1 MKQYVDLVTRIIREG
16 SESDDRTGT
25 GTIKIFGHQSVYN
38 MDDGFPLL
46 TLKKTWMPGV
56 THELLWFLGNHR
68 KLEAYKDLPQ
78 TNIKY
83 LVDNKVHIWD
93 EWSHNVGNYPNN
105 LRLDGWVKI
114 KAKKEQ
120 EPYSGDYSTDG
131 VSAKKNSID
140 DKLRNQW
147 VKMMKRCY
155 NENNH
160 NFKHYGAKGIFVD
173 KRWHDPSVFIKDV
186 KSIQNWNL
194 KLNSWNDFE
203 LDKDYYRANYYS
215 KETCVWL
222 HTSENNIYIGNPVKI
237 KLDSKETVYHSYH
250 QAEKET
256 SIPSTTLQRWVKNG
270 IPKTLKGNNKKY
282 KGIEVYELTKEG
294 YVYRKLFTDG
304 NLGPVYGKQW
314 TDWGGWFSPGHW
326 NGETNSLGKHFNG
339 INQIQEIVDK
349 LTKGHNKFN
358 PMDRGLIVSAWNVGE
373 LGRMAL
379 RPCHAFFQFQARELT
394 AIERMNISVNYGNK
408 NDIKANWDVGKGYLH
423 KVCDDWGVPRYELSL
438 QLYQRSAD
446 TFLGVPFNI
455 ASYALLL
462 HMVCH
467 VTGMKPGK
475 FVHTFGDAHLY
486 LNHKEQVNKFLSRTL
501 NPQPEDGAFEEG
513 EIYDFF
519 NGDTTNGPYDG
530 PKLPTLWLNP
540 EVKNIFDFQYEDI
553 KVLDYKP
560 FPNISAPVAV

>member
-16 SESDDRTGT
+16 STSDDRTGT

-68 KLEAYKDLPQ
+68 KLDAYKDLPQ

-93 EWSHNVGNYPNN
+93 DWADE
-105 LRLDGWVKI
+105 
-114 KAKKEQ
+114 
-120 EPYSGDYSTDG
+120 
-131 VSAKKNSID
+131 
-140 DKLRNQW
+140 
-147 VKMMKRCY
+147 
-155 NENNH
+155 
-160 NFKHYGAKGIFVD
+160 
-173 KRWHDPSVFIKDV
+173 
-186 KSIQNWNL
+186 
-194 KLNSWNDFE
+194 
-203 LDKDYYRANYYS
+203 
-215 KETCVWL
+215 
-222 HTSENNIYIGNPVKI
+222 
-237 KLDSKETVYHSYH
+237 
-250 QAEKET
+250 
-256 SIPSTTLQRWVKNG
+256 
-270 IPKTLKGNNKKY
+270 
-282 KGIEVYELTKEG
+282 
-294 YVYRKLFTDG
+294 DG

-314 TDWGGWFSPGHW
+314 TDWGGWFSFGHW

-373 LGRMAL
+373 LGSMAL
-379 RPCHAFFQFQARELT
+379 RPCHAFFQFQARELNRKERNEWVIKNLGDKPNNNT
-394 AIERMNISVNYGNK
+394 TWAGFLAIEIVGMSESDFDSVF
-408 NDIKANWDVGKGYLH
+408 D
-423 KVCDDWGVPRYELSL
+423 KVPKYELSL

-519 NGDTTNGPYDG
+519 NGDTTTGPYDG

-553 KVLDYKP
+553 KVLDYNP
-560 FPNISAPVAV
+560 LPHISAPVAV

>member
-16 SESDDRTGT
+16 SKSDDRTGT

-68 KLEAYKDLPQ
+68 KLDAYKDLPQ

-93 EWSHNVGNYPNN
+93 EWSHNIGDYPND

-114 KAKKEQ
+114 KTKKEKDY
-120 EPYSGDYSTDG
+120 YSGDYSTNG
-131 VSAKKNSID
+131 VNAKKNSID

-160 NFKHYGAKGIFVD
+160 NFQHYGAKGVFVD
-173 KRWHDPSVFIKDV
+173 KRWHDPSLFIEDV

-203 LDKDYYRANYYS
+203 LDKDYYGANYYS

-237 KLDSKETVYHSYH
+237 KSGYKETIYHSYK
-250 QAEKET
+250 QAEKKT
-256 SIPSTTLQRWVKNG
+256 SIPSTTLQRWAKNG
-270 IPKTLKGNNKKY
+270 VPKILKGNNKKY
-282 KGIEVYELTKEG
+282 IGIEVSELTKEG

-314 TDWGGWFSPGHW
+314 TDWGGWFSSGHW

-349 LTKGHNKFN
+349 LTRGHKKFN

-373 LGRMAL
+373 LGSMAL
-379 RPCHAFFQFQARELT
+379 RPCHAFFQFQARELSRD
-394 AIERMNISVNYGNK
+394 ERVQLYIDEYAPGISELAGFEDAKLNTRNIPK
-408 NDIKANWDVGKGYLH
+408 
-423 KVCDDWGVPRYELSL
+423 YELSL

-501 NPQPEDGAFEEG
+501 NPHPEDGAFEEG

-519 NGDTTNGPYDG
+519 DGDTTTGPYYG

-540 EVKNIFDFQYEDI
+540 EVKNIFEFQYEDI

-560 FPNISAPVAV
+560 FPHISAPVAV

>member
-1 MKQYVDLVTRIIREG
+1 M
-16 SESDDRTGT
+16 
-25 GTIKIFGHQSVYN
+25 
-38 MDDGFPLL
+38 
-46 TLKKTWMPGV
+46 
-56 THELLWFLGNHR
+56 
-68 KLEAYKDLPQ
+68 
-78 TNIKY
+78 
-83 LVDNKVHIWD
+83 
-93 EWSHNVGNYPNN
+93 
-105 LRLDGWVKI
+105 
-114 KAKKEQ
+114 
-120 EPYSGDYSTDG
+120 
-131 VSAKKNSID
+131 
-140 DKLRNQW
+140 
-147 VKMMKRCY
+147 
-155 NENNH
+155 
-160 NFKHYGAKGIFVD
+160 
-173 KRWHDPSVFIKDV
+173 
-186 KSIQNWNL
+186 
-194 KLNSWNDFE
+194 
-203 LDKDYYRANYYS
+203 
-215 KETCVWL
+215 

-314 TDWGGWFSPGHW
+314 TDWGGWFSYGHW

-519 NGDTTNGPYDG
+519 NGDTTNSPYDG

>member
-68 KLEAYKDLPQ
+68 KLDAYKDLPQ

-93 EWSHNVGNYPNN
+93 EWA
-105 LRLDGWVKI
+105 D
-114 KAKKEQ
+114 E
-120 EPYSGDYSTDG
+120 
-131 VSAKKNSID
+131 
-140 DKLRNQW
+140 
-147 VKMMKRCY
+147 
-155 NENNH
+155 
-160 NFKHYGAKGIFVD
+160 
-173 KRWHDPSVFIKDV
+173 
-186 KSIQNWNL
+186 
-194 KLNSWNDFE
+194 
-203 LDKDYYRANYYS
+203 
-215 KETCVWL
+215 
-222 HTSENNIYIGNPVKI
+222 
-237 KLDSKETVYHSYH
+237 
-250 QAEKET
+250 
-256 SIPSTTLQRWVKNG
+256 
-270 IPKTLKGNNKKY
+270 
-282 KGIEVYELTKEG
+282 
-294 YVYRKLFTDG
+294 DG

-314 TDWGGWFSPGHW
+314 TDWGGWFSSGHW

-349 LTKGHNKFN
+349 LTKGHKKFN

-373 LGRMAL
+373 LGSMAL
-379 RPCHAFFQFQARELT
+379 RPCHAFFQFQARELSLR
-394 AIERMNISVNYGNK
+394 ERLSMFPISARK
-408 NDIKANWDVGKGYLH
+408 MWSITESHEYL
-423 KVCDDWGVPRYELSL
+423 DENTSIPRYELSL

-519 NGDTTNGPYDG
+519 NGDTTTGPYDG

-560 FPNISAPVAV
+560 FPHISAPVAV